1 MKADPAT
8 RDPELDRDLRALF
21 AGVAQPVAPASLA
34 TTVEELPERGRA
46 GRGGGLRR
54 RADELFGRPVSV
66 ALAAGTIVLAVATA
80 ALVLNLRG
88 GQSATSGPGPTSAS
102 TTAPAATPSPV
113 VASLSPSALT
123 LSKEAAVAAAEKFIG
138 RPLGAV
144 DVSDPKAW
152 PGGQYIEIMEQGGG
166 ADVWVDAAT
175 GNVVFMMLSA
185 PLTTAVDL
193 TPEQAQSAAS
203 AFLTAHNVPFDGLTA
218 TVALKD
224 HGCCKEYTVTWQR
237 YANGASVP
245 DMREVG
251 VDPAT
256 GQVFSFMDRRV
267 AYAPVP
273 SPALSRDQAIA
284 KAIAASG
291 LSSPTVGDVQLLVD
305 SSPIWPGRLVWSVQL
320 SQLVPVDSG
329 SGLGEYVSAYWVYVD
344 AVTGE
349 TKIAGQG

>member
-8 RDPELDRDLRALF
+8 SDPELDRDLRALF
-21 AGVAQPVAPASLA
+21 AGVARPVAPASLSR
-34 TTVEELPERGRA
+34 TVEELPESRRA
-46 GRGGGLRR
+46 GLGAGLRR
-54 RADELFGRPVSV
+54 RAEELFGRPVRV
-66 ALAAGTIVLAVATA
+66 AVGAGTIVLAIA
-80 ALVLNLRG
+80 AAAFVLNLRG
-88 GQSATSGPGPTSAS
+88 GQSASSGPAGGSATASPVGATTSSGA
-102 TTAPAATPSPV
+102 TTANSSPMV
-113 VASLSPSALT
+113 I
-123 LSKEAAVAAAEKFIG
+123 SKEAAVAAAEEFLG

-152 PGGQYIEIMEQGGG
+152 PGGQYIEIMEDNAG
-166 ADVWVDAAT
+166 AVAWVDAAT
-175 GNVVFMMLSA
+175 GNVVYMMLSA
-185 PLTTAVDL
+185 PLTAAVNF
-193 TPEQAQSAAS
+193 TPEQAQSAAA
-203 AFLTAHNVPFDGLTA
+203 AFLTAHNVPFDGLAA
-218 TVALKD
+218 TVALQD
-224 HGCCKEYTVTWQR
+224 HGCCKEYIVTWQR

-245 DMREVG
+245 DMRQVS

-291 LSSPTVGDVQLLVD
+291 LSAPTVGDVQLLVD

-320 SQLVPVDSG
+320 SQQVPIEPG
-329 SGLGEYVSAYWVYVD
+329 SSLTYVSAYWVYVD

>member
-8 RDPELDRDLRALF
+8 SDPELDRDLRALF
-21 AGVAQPVAPASLA
+21 AGVAQPVAPASLSRV
-34 TTVEELPERGRA
+34 VEELPEPRRA
-46 GRGGGLRR
+46 GLGAGLRR
-54 RADELFGRPVSV
+54 RSEELIGRPVRV
-66 ALAAGTIVLAVATA
+66 VLAAGTIVLAIAAA

-88 GQSATSGPGPTSAS
+88 GQSASYGPAAGSATASPVGATTSSGV
-102 TTAPAATPSPV
+102 TTASSSPM
-113 VASLSPSALT
+113 AI
-123 LSKEAAVAAAEKFIG
+123 SKEAAVAAAEKFIG

-144 DVSDPKAW
+144 DVSDPKTW
-152 PGGQYIEIMEQGGG
+152 PGGQYIEIMEHNAG

-175 GNVVFMMLSA
+175 GKVVFMMLSA
-185 PLTTAVDL
+185 PLTTAVNL
-193 TPEQAQSAAS
+193 TPEQAQSAAA

-218 TVALKD
+218 TVALLD
-224 HGCCKEYTVTWQR
+224 HHSSKEYTVTWQR

-284 KAIAASG
+284 RAIVASG
-291 LSSPTVGDVQLLVD
+291 LSAPTVVDVQLLVD
-305 SSPIWPGRLVWSVQL
+305 SSTIWPGRLVWSVQL
-320 SQLVPVDSG
+320 SQQVPIEPG
-329 SGLGEYVSAYWVYVD
+329 SSLAYVSACWVYVD